1 MRERNLV
8 MKQTMNTAQPG
19 EIIVSKRM
27 LSFEKKI
34 GYTFRDKKL
43 LRQALTHSSF
53 ANEKRLNKLS
63 NNERLEFLGDAVLEL
78 TSSEYLFHEHEKMPE
93 GDLTKLRASLVC
105 ESTLAL
111 CARELALGEYILL
124 GKGEAAT
131 GGRER
136 ESILSDAMEALIG
149 AIYLDGGLTSAK
161 EFIGRYILS
170 DMEHKKLFFD
180 SKTILQEIV
189 QSEYKKQLCYELL
202 SEEGP
207 DHNKKFTVLA
217 HMVGTPLAQ
226 GVGRTKKAA
235 EQNAAYHSIL
245 MLKKGELN
253 VSEKY
258 RNTGV

>member
-78 TSSEYLFHEHEKMPE
+78 TSSEYLYHEHEKMPE

-131 GGRER
+131 GGIER

-217 HMVGTPLAQ
+217 HMEGTPLAQ